1 DFETISEIINGAAQA
16 YKGIIPQDRWKE
28 PYMPREELR
37 KEIDAG
43 IAFWGYEEEGR
54 LIGVMGIQDV
64 KEVTLIRH
72 AYIRPVH
79 QRKGIGSRLLGHLM
93 RTTLRPLLIGTW
105 AEAHWA
111 IHFYQKYGFRLVPQ
125 TEKDLLLREYWSIPD
140 RQVETSVVL
149 ADKRWVTKRDL
160 F

>member
-1 DFETISEIINGAAQA
+1 
-16 YKGIIPQDRWKE
+16 
-28 PYMPREELR
+28 YMPREELR

-54 LIGVMGIQDV
+54 LIGVMGIQNV

-79 QRKGIGSRLLGHLM
+79 QRKGIGSRLVGHLM
-93 RTTLRPLLIGTW
+93 KMTLRPLLIGTW
-105 AEAHWA
+105 ADSLWA
-111 IHFYQKYGFRLVPQ
+111 IHFYQKHGFRLVPQ

-149 ADKRWVTKRDL
+149 ADKRWVSKRDL
-160 F
+160 LKVG